1 MARGSYNFPVAADAE
16 VLLSGKEAVY
26 KLLRLPSRKD
36 NWSKKCFSE
45 NVNEKKKHVK
55 ASRHMKNM
63 LTTINHREV
72 QSGSVRH
79 HTPVRI
85 KMSWQGHDEM

>member
-45 NVNEKKKHVK
+45 NVNEKK
-55 ASRHMKNM
+55 NM
-63 LTTINHREV
+63 
-72 QSGSVRH
+72 
-79 HTPVRI
+79 
-85 KMSWQGHDEM
+85 